1 MEHKIKFYPVGNA
14 DCTLV
19 KLSNGKTIV
28 IAVPLKKRNNEYL
41 FCKIMAFL
49 CVNSKIW
56 YGRYIS

>member
-28 IAVPLKKRNNEYL
+28 IAVPLKKETMNT
-41 FCKIMAFL
+41 
-49 CVNSKIW
+49 
-56 YGRYIS
+56 